1 MVNIVMIKYVF
12 ILLLTTCYK
21 FSFTQIKETSLINI
35 TQQEG
40 LPSNETYCVFK
51 DSKNYIWIATDQGV
65 VRHKGS
71 TMQVINNLP
80 DNVIFKIREDSKG
93 RVWFFSLTG
102 KLAYFFN
109 EKLYPFIY
117 NDSITKH
124 IKRIL
129 INDAYITGE
138 GEIILNSTR
147 VGDNFKITA
156 NGTVIK
162 NYSSYSNMPTDTCVL
177 KIDNWPANRLFVQI
191 INPYLFLGINQFKII
206 AGYNTKPTVYNYS
219 FAELGSNHFGA
230 IKTKYGEVFCWI
242 DNYMLK
248 LKNDGSFTVK
258 KFETR
263 ILSVFS
269 DTINN
274 TIMVGLTKAGVAII
288 NTQLDVLEQYT
299 VNNYSVSAIETD
311 NEGEIWL
318 GTLENGVYY
327 TKNGNRQKQFIK
339 TIYAGAAQRMVSVA
353 DSIMLFATADG
364 IFKLANNTIYPI
376 LKDKNIAVGDLQITD
391 QKNLYYV
398 RVSSLNNKNLY
409 KKIDE
414 AGGYNIISIPF
425 SFEIQK
431 LNSESF
437 WINNH
442 NYVITMQLLQKDNKG
457 LKTISSGVLSIKDF
471 SITAT
476 LAKDSNNIIL
486 GTKNSLVAYNISA
499 NTFKLFKDSSNLF
512 TKGITCMRQMQ
523 NSIYAIGIRFGGLAL
538 MQDSTVIGN
547 ITEADG
553 LLSNSIKYI
562 LPLGNRLWLATPSG
576 ISVVQFSSY
585 SPLKYTI
592 TNFGENV
599 GLNNL
604 IIYQLISFKN
614 NIVAATSKG
623 IYELSNIE
631 ALLKKKPLTIPLY
644 ITNLNYY
651 KGDTSGIASITLPY
665 LHNRL
670 VVNFDAVCYNTP
682 KELQYY
688 YRLSRSNDTAWN
700 NISSTQII
708 LENLEPG
715 NYDLQIKV
723 EMPKQQRYS
732 AIQTLKITIEKP
744 WWQWNLIRLAAILVL
759 LLLAYILYQWRIN
772 TIKKRESEKTV
783 LKTQMLQLEQTAL
796 RSQMN
801 PHFIFNCL
809 SSIQQLVIA
818 GNKEEA
824 NDYLVKFSHLIR
836 KTLELS
842 ANPYI
847 TIAQEKEYLLEYLV
861 LEQLRMPEKFDFN
874 FTIAND
880 IDIYKTELPNMM
892 LQPIVENSIRHG
904 IKHLQNRR
912 GKINIAITRI
922 NNSLHCEVTDNG
934 IGRKEAGNSITL
946 TSHKSYGMDIVE
958 KRLKGLQAYDA
969 ANCFIEIIDISDENY
984 LPLGTKVILQLP
996 FKTNEI

>member
-1 MVNIVMIKYVF
+1 MNKYVL
-12 ILLLTTCYK
+12 ILLLLTCCR
-21 FSFTQIKETSLINI
+21 FSFAQINEANLVNI
-35 TQQEG
+35 TKQEG

-71 TMQVINNLP
+71 AMQVINNLP

-129 INDAYITGE
+129 INDAYITDDN
-138 GEIILNSTR
+138 EIILNSTR
-147 VGDNFKITA
+147 GGDNFKITA
-156 NGTVIK
+156 NGIIIK
-162 NYSSYSNMPTDTCVL
+162 NYSSSNLPIDTCLL
-177 KIDNWPANRLFVQI
+177 KIEHWQANRLFVQA
-191 INPYLFLGINQFKII
+191 INPFLPLGVNHFKII
-206 AGYNTKPTVYNYS
+206 LAFNAKPIIYNYS

-230 IKTKYGEVFCWI
+230 IKTKNGEVFCWI

-248 LKNDGSFTVK
+248 LKADGSFTVK

-263 ILSVFS
+263 ILAAFS

-274 TIMVGLTKAGVAII
+274 TIMVGLTKAGVAIL
-288 NTQLDVLEQYT
+288 NTKLDIVEQNAI
-299 VNNYSVSAIETD
+299 NNYSVSAIEID

-318 GTLENGVYY
+318 STLENGVYY

-339 TIYAGAAQRMVSVA
+339 TIYTGAAQRMVSVA
-353 DSIMLFATADG
+353 DSFMLFANADG

-376 LKDKNIAVGDLQITD
+376 LKDKNIAIGDLQLTD
-391 QKNLYYV
+391 QNNLYYV
-398 RVSSLNNKNLY
+398 RVANLNSDNLY
-409 KKIDE
+409 KKIGQ
-414 AGGYNIISIPF
+414 AGSYTIIAIPL
-425 SFEIQK
+425 SFEIQQ
-431 LNSESF
+431 LSSRLF

-442 NYVITMQLLQKDNKG
+442 NYVTKMQLLQKDNKG
-457 LKTISSGVLSIKDF
+457 LKTTESGLLSIKDF
-471 SITAT
+471 SITASI
-476 LAKDSNNIIL
+476 AKDSNNIIL

-499 NTFKLFKDSSNLF
+499 NTFKLFKDSSKF
-512 TKGITCMRQMQ
+512 FAKGITCMRQMY
-523 NSIYAIGIRFGGLAL
+523 NGIYAIGIRFGGLAL

-562 LPLGNRLWLATPSG
+562 LPLGNRLWLATPNG

-604 IIYQLISFKN
+604 IIYQLITFKN

-631 ALLKKKPLTIPLY
+631 EVLKQTPLAIPLY

-651 KGDTSGIASITLPY
+651 KGDTSGVSNITLPY
-665 LHNRL
+665 QHNRL
-670 VVNFDAVCYNTP
+670 VVNFDAICYNTP

-688 YRLSRSNDTAWN
+688 YRLVNGNNTAWN
-700 NISSTQII
+700 NISSTQIV

-715 NYDLQIKV
+715 SYNLEIKAA
-723 EMPKQQRYS
+723 MPKQQRYS
-732 AIQTLKITIEKP
+732 AIQTLTIFIAKP
-744 WWQWNLIRLAAILVL
+744 WWQWNLVRLGAIL
-759 LLLAYILYQWRIN
+759 LLLAGTYLIYKWRIN
-772 TIKKRESEKTV
+772 SIRKRESEKTV
-783 LKTQMLQLEQTAL
+783 LKTQMLELEQTAL

-809 SSIQQLVIA
+809 SSIQQLVVA

-824 NDYLVKFSHLIR
+824 NDYLVKFSQLIR

-842 ANPYI
+842 ASPYI
-847 TIAQEKEYLLEYLV
+847 NLAQEKDYLSEYLV
-861 LEQLRMPEKFDFN
+861 LEQLRTPNKFDFYFN
-874 FTIAND
+874 IAGD
-880 IDIYKTELPNMM
+880 INIYKTEIPNMM
-892 LQPIVENSIRHG
+892 LQPIIENSIRHG
-904 IKHLQNRR
+904 IKHLQNRK
-912 GKINIAITRI
+912 GKINIVITLV
-922 NNSLHCEVTDNG
+922 NNCLHCAVTDNG
-934 IGRKEAGNSITL
+934 IGRKKSGNSIVLTL
-946 TSHKSYGMDIVE
+946 HKSYGMDIIE

-969 ANCFIEIIDISDENY
+969 ANCFIQITDVIDENN
-984 LPLGTKVILQLP
+984 LPLGTKVILQVP
-996 FKTNEI
+996 FKNTGV

>member
-1 MVNIVMIKYVF
+1 
-12 ILLLTTCYK
+12 
-21 FSFTQIKETSLINI
+21 
-35 TQQEG
+35 
-40 LPSNETYCVFK
+40 
-51 DSKNYIWIATDQGV
+51 V
-65 VRHKGS
+65 VRHKGG

-80 DNVIFKIREDSKG
+80 DNVVFKIREDNKG

-117 NDSITKH
+117 NDSITKY

-147 VGDNFKITA
+147 VGDNFKITS

-162 NYSSYSNMPTDTCVL
+162 NYSSNANMPKDTCVL
-177 KIDNWPANRLFVQI
+177 KIDNWQAGRLFVQI
-191 INPYLFLGINQFKII
+191 INPYLFLGIKHFKII
-206 AGYNTKPTVYNYS
+206 LANNTKPIIYNFS

-230 IKTKYGEVFCWI
+230 VKTKYGEVFFWV
-242 DNYMLK
+242 DNYILK
-248 LKNDGSFTVK
+248 LKTDGSFTVK
-258 KFETR
+258 KFEKR
-263 ILSVFS
+263 ILSAFS
-269 DTINN
+269 DTIAND
-274 TIMVGLTKAGVAII
+274 IIVGLSKAGFVIL
-288 NTQLDVLEQYT
+288 NTQLDVLEQNA
-299 VNNYSVSAIETD
+299 VNNYSVSAIEAD

-339 TIYAGAAQRMVSVA
+339 TIYPGTAQRIVSVA
-353 DSIMLFATADG
+353 DSFMLFANADG
-364 IFKLANNTIYPI
+364 IFKVANNAVYPI
-376 LKDKNIAVGDLQITD
+376 LKDKNFAVGDLQLTD

-409 KKIDE
+409 KKIGE
-414 AGGYNIISIPF
+414 VGGYNIIPIPL

-431 LNSESF
+431 LTSQSF

-442 NYVITMQLLQKDNKG
+442 NNVIELQRLQKDNEG
-457 LKTISSGVLSIKDF
+457 LKITESGQLAIKDF

-486 GTKNSLVAYNISA
+486 GTKNSLLTYNISA

-512 TKGITCMRQMQ
+512 AKGIACMRQMQ
-523 NSIYAIGIRFGGLAL
+523 NGIYAIGIRFGGLAL

-547 ITEADG
+547 ITEANG
-553 LLSNSIKYI
+553 LLSNSVKYI
-562 LPLGNRLWLATPSG
+562 LPLGNRLWLATPNG

-585 SPLKYTI
+585 KPLKYTI

-599 GLNNL
+599 GLSNL
-604 IIYQLISFKN
+604 IIHQLISFKS
-614 NIVAATSKG
+614 NILAATSKG

-631 ALLKKKPLTIPLY
+631 ELLQQKPLTIPLY
-644 ITNLNYY
+644 ITNLSYY
-651 KGDTSGIASITLPY
+651 KGDTSGVGSITLPY

-670 VVNFDAVCYNTP
+670 VVNFDAICYNTP

-688 YRLSRSNDTAWN
+688 YRLVNGNNAAWN
-700 NISSTQII
+700 TINSTQIV

-715 NYDLQIKV
+715 NYNLEIKAA
-723 EMPKQQRYS
+723 MPKQQRYS
-732 AIQTLKITIEKP
+732 AIQTLQITIAKP
-744 WWQWNLIRLAAILVL
+744 WWQWNLVRGSAIL
-759 LLLAYILYQWRIN
+759 LLLASTYIIYKRRIN
-772 TIKKRESEKTV
+772 FIEKREGEKTV

-809 SSIQQLVIA
+809 SSIQQLVVA

-824 NDYLVKFSHLIR
+824 NDYLVKFSQLIR
-836 KTLELS
+836 KTLEFS
-842 ANPYI
+842 AQSYI
-847 TIAQEKEYLLEYLV
+847 TLAQEQEYLCEYLV
-861 LEQLRMPEKFDFN
+861 LEQLRMPNQFDFN
-874 FTIAND
+874 FTIASN
-880 IDIYKTELPNMM
+880 IDIYKTGIPNMM
-892 LQPIVENSIRHG
+892 LQPIIENSIRHG
-904 IKHLQNRR
+904 IKHLQNRK
-912 GKINIAITRI
+912 GKITIDITMV
-922 NNSLHCEVTDNG
+922 NNYIRCVVADNG
-934 IGRKEAGNSITL
+934 IGRKKNTAVTGL

-958 KRLKGLQAYDA
+958 KRLKGLQAYDT
-969 ANCFIEIIDISDENY
+969 ANCFIEIIDITDENN
-984 LPLGTKVILQLP
+984 LPMGTKVILQVPL
-996 FKTNEI
+996 KTNIA

>member
-1 MVNIVMIKYVF
+1 MNKYVF
-12 ILLLTTCYK
+12 ILLLLACGK
-21 FSFTQIKETSLINI
+21 FSFAQINEASLVNI
-35 TQQEG
+35 TKQEG

-80 DNVIFKIREDSKG
+80 DNVVFKIREDNRG
-93 RVWFFSLTG
+93 RVWFFSHTG
-102 KLAYFFN
+102 RLAYFFN

-117 NDSITKH
+117 NDSITKY
-124 IKRIL
+124 IKQLL
-129 INDAYITGE
+129 INDAYFTHV
-138 GEIILNSTR
+138 GEIVLNSVR
-147 VGDNFKITA
+147 FNHNFKVTK
-156 NGTVIK
+156 NGTIIK
-162 NYSSYSNMPTDTCVL
+162 DYNFNSDKQKDTCIIEIN
-177 KIDNWPANRLFVQI
+177 KGWNNRQFVQI
-191 INPYLFLGINQFKII
+191 LNPHTVTFYTHFKVILNDGNKPFIYNYKYRELGIGQ
-206 AGYNTKPTVYNYS
+206 
-219 FAELGSNHFGA
+219 FGA
-230 IKTKYGEVFCWI
+230 FRNKENEVFFWI
-242 DNYMLK
+242 DKFIMK
-248 LKNDGSFTVK
+248 LKKDGSYEVRVFPA
-258 KFETR
+258 R
-263 ILSVFS
+263 ILCALN
-269 DTINN
+269 DTVNN
-274 TIMVGLTKAGVAII
+274 TIILGFAKGGIAI
-288 NTQLDVLEQYT
+288 TDRQLNVLGRN
-299 VNNYSVSAIETD
+299 VINNYSVSSVEKD
-311 NEGEIWL
+311 NEGELWFS
-318 GTLENGVYY
+318 TLENGVYY
-327 TKNGNRQKQFIK
+327 TKNSNRQKEYIK
-339 TIYAGAAQRMVSVA
+339 MICPTPAQRLINVKDSFVA
-353 DSIMLFATADG
+353 FANTDG
-364 IFKLANNTIYPI
+364 VFKLAVNNIVPL
-376 LKDKNIAVGDLQITD
+376 LKEKNSAVGDIKLSR
-391 QKNLYYV
+391 KNDFYYA
-398 RVSSLNNKNLY
+398 RVNNISNKNFHSGY
-409 KKIDE
+409 
-414 AGGYNIISIPF
+414 AGSFINNIISFQSAYEILPLGKD
-425 SFEIQK
+425 SFC
-431 LNSESF
+431 L
-437 WINNH
+437 H
-442 NYVITMQLLQKDNKG
+442 NG
-457 LKTISSGVLSIKDF
+457 SVLSNIRLVYNGKTKVNF
-471 SITAT
+471 VEFLRTSINEHKVTAI
-476 LAKDSNNIIL
+476 LKKDSNTFIL
-486 GTKNSLVAYNISA
+486 GTQKSLLNFDISTKNVSP
-499 NTFKLFKDSSNLF
+499 FKDTANLF
-512 TKGITCMRQMQ
+512 AKGITCMRQMPDG
-523 NSIYAIGIRFGGLAL
+523 IYAIGIRFGGLAL

-614 NIVAATSKG
+614 NILAATSKG

-631 ALLKKKPLTIPLY
+631 EVLKQTPLSIPLY
-644 ITNLNYY
+644 ITNLSYY
-651 KGDTSGIASITLPY
+651 KGDTSGIGSITLPY
-665 LHNRL
+665 KYNRL

-682 KELQYY
+682 KELKHY

-715 NYDLQIKV
+715 NYDLQIKA

-732 AIQTLKITIEKP
+732 VIQTLKITIEKP

-772 TIKKRESEKTV
+772 IIKKRESEKTV

-809 SSIQQLVIA
+809 SSIQQLVVA

-824 NDYLVKFSHLIR
+824 NDYLVKFSQLIR

-861 LEQLRMPEKFDFN
+861 LEQLRMPNKFDFN
-874 FTIAND
+874 FTIANY
-880 IDIYKTELPNMM
+880 IDAYKTEIPNMM

-904 IKHLQNRR
+904 IKHLQNRN
-912 GKINIAITRI
+912 GKINIAITQV
-922 NNSLHCEVTDNG
+922 NNCLHCEVTDNG
-934 IGRKEAGNSITL
+934 IGRKEAGSSVTL

-969 ANCFIEIIDISDENY
+969 ANCFIEIMDITDENN

-996 FKTNEI
+996 FKTNVI